1 MRLIPT
7 VLSLVALASAGA
19 VQAQA
24 TVKEDGQ
31 FRAAVGAGASYTSGN
46 SSSTTLS
53 LTADAVRA
61 TKEDK
66 ITLYGNLQYARANG
80 VTSNNRAKAGGRY
93 DWNLSSDLFAF
104 GALDGE
110 MNKPANLSSRI
121 SPSAGMGWHVIKTAD
136 TTFDVFGGAAYT
148 ADRYVNATLIDNTA
162 RSSYSYWSLVLGE
175 ESTHA
180 LSDTT
185 AFKQRLVIKP
195 NLTNSGMYTATF
207 DAGVSVA
214 MTKTLNLTAGLSV
227 NHNSDPGVGYK
238 STDTLLTTGVSM
250 KFD

>member
-1 MRLIPT
+1 MRFIPAMLT
-7 VLSLVALASAGA
+7 LAALTATGA
-19 VQAQA
+19 AQAQA

-31 FRAAVGAGASYTSGN
+31 FRSAIGAGASFTSGN
-46 SSSTTLS
+46 SSSASLS

-61 TKEDK
+61 TAEDK

-80 VTSNNRAKAGGRY
+80 VTSNNRAKAGGRF
-93 DWNLSSDLFAF
+93 DWNLTPEWFAF
-104 GALDGE
+104 GALEGE
-110 MNKPANLSSRI
+110 MNKPSNLSSRI
-121 SPSAGMGWHVIKTAD
+121 VPSAGLGWHVIQTPS
-136 TTFDVFGGAAYT
+136 TTFDVFGGLAYN
-148 ADRYVNATLIDNTA
+148 ADRYVNAVLLDGAMRT
-162 RSSYSYWSLVLGE
+162 SYNYAALVLGE

-180 LSDTT
+180 ITETT
-185 AFKQRLVIKP
+185 AFKQRFVIKP
-195 NLTNSGMYTATF
+195 NLSNSGSYIATF

-238 STDTLLTTGVSM
+238 TTDTLLTTGLSM